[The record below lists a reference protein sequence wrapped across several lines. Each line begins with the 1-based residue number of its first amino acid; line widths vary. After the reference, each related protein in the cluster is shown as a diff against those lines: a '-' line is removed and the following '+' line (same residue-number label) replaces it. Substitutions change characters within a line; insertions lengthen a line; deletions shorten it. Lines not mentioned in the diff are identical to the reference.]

1 MKVDLLWYIVMKCPK
16 TNNNNKILICL
27 RDMLLR
33 VSSAIKCILF
43 FLLLPTSLKVFD
55 ASFCVIGIYVDRVN
69 NDRIIFENF

>member
-1 MKVDLLWYIVMKCPK
+1 MKCPK

-43 FLLLPTSLKVFD
+43 VGEFLLLPTSLKAFD
-55 ASFCVIGIYVDRVN
+55 ASFCVIGIIV
-69 NDRIIFENF
+69 